1 MARAA
6 VQPQWDA
13 APQLLRDAEG
23 MFRVLHSLAGAA
35 WLLGSQ
41 GRELRELEQML
52 RGAAGC
58 AGKHSLN

>member
-1 MARAA
+1 
-6 VQPQWDA
+6 
-13 APQLLRDAEG
+13 
-23 MFRVLHSLAGAA
+23 MFTVLHSLAGAA